1 MSLIVNTNLL
11 SLNSQRNV
19 KTTQNQLG
27 TSVARLSS
35 GLRINSAKD
44 DAAGMAISMK
54 LTAHVR
60 SLNQAVRNAQDGI
73 SVVQTAEGGMNEIH
87 NILTRMRELS
97 QQSATGTLSTS
108 DRTALQTEF
117 ADLKSEIDRISDTT
131 DFNGL
136 KLMDGSLSATGVSL
150 QVGIN
155 NTTNDRIKISATTFG
170 NIDASAL
177 NLTTDALS
185 SIDSVG
191 AAQSMLTVLDSAIS
205 TVSTRRGNL
214 GAVQNR
220 LGSTIANLE
229 IASENLSAANSRIA
243 DADFAIETA
252 NLTTHKKSDHSAGW
266 SCRSF
271 SGKHN
276 PAVCSPAAVVKS
288 SKTLTS
294 GAEFYALPLIIKFL
308 EGVRQND

>member
-1 MSLIVNTNLL
+1 MGLIVNTNLL
-11 SLNSQRNV
+11 SLNAQRSVNR
-19 KTTQNQLG
+19 TQGKLG

-54 LTAHVR
+54 LSAHVR
-60 SLNQAVRNAQDGI
+60 GLNQAVRNAQDGI
-73 SVVQTAEGGMNEIH
+73 SVVQVAEGGMNEIH

-97 QQSATGTLSTS
+97 MQSATGTLSTS

-117 ADLKSEIDRISDTT
+117 SDLKSEIDRISDTV
-131 DFNGL
+131 DFNGF
-136 KLMDGSLSATGVSL
+136 KLMNGDLSATGVSL

-155 NTTNDRIKISATTFG
+155 NTTNDRIVIDKATFG

-177 NLTTDALS
+177 GLTAGTLS
-185 SIDSVG
+185 GIASVG
-191 AAQSMLTVLDSAIS
+191 AAQSMLTVLDTAIAE
-205 TVSTRRGNL
+205 VSTRRGNL

-252 NLTTHKKSDHSAGW
+252 NLTRSQIILQAGV
-266 SCRSF
+266 
-271 SGKHN
+271 
-276 PAVCSPAAVVKS
+276 AVLAQANTIPQ
-288 SKTLTS
+288 
-294 GAEFYALPLIIKFL
+294 YALQLL
-308 EGVRQND
+308 S

>member
-1 MSLIVNTNLL
+1 MGLVVNTNLL
-11 SLNSQRNV
+11 SLNAQRSLNR
-19 KTTQNQLG
+19 TQGKLG

-60 SLNQAVRNAQDGI
+60 GLNQAVRNAQDGI
-73 SVVQTAEGGMNEIH
+73 SVVQVAEGGMNEIH

-97 QQSATGTLSTS
+97 MQSATGTLSTA

-117 ADLKSEIDRISDTT
+117 SDLKSEIDRISDTV
-131 DFNGL
+131 DFNGF
-136 KLMDGSLSATGVSL
+136 KLMNGDLSVSGVSL

-155 NTTNDRIKISATTFG
+155 NTTNDRIKIAAATFG

-177 NLTTDALS
+177 GLTTTVS

-191 AAQSMLTVLDSAIS
+191 SAQSMLTVLDSAIA

-229 IASENLSAANSRIA
+229 IAAENLSAANSRIA

-252 NLTTHKKSDHSAGW
+252 NLTKSQIILQAGV
-266 SCRSF
+266 
-271 SGKHN
+271 
-276 PAVCSPAAVVKS
+276 AVLSQANTIPQ
-288 SKTLTS
+288 
-294 GAEFYALPLIIKFL
+294 YALQLL
-308 EGVRQND
+308 A

>member
-1 MSLIVNTNLL
+1 MGLVVNTNLL
-11 SLNSQRNV
+11 SLNAQRSLNR
-19 KTTQNQLG
+19 TQSKLG
-27 TSVARLSS
+27 TSVERLSS

-60 SLNQAVRNAQDGI
+60 GLNQAVRNAQDGI
-73 SVVQTAEGGMNEIH
+73 SVVQVAEGGMNEIH

-97 QQSATGTLSTS
+97 MQSATGTLSTA

-117 ADLKSEIDRISDTT
+117 SDLKSEIDRISDTV
-131 DFNGL
+131 DFNGF
-136 KLMDGSLSATGVSL
+136 KLMNGDLSVSGVSL

-155 NTTNDRIKISATTFG
+155 NTVNDRIKISAATFG

-177 NLTTDALS
+177 GLTTATVS
-185 SIDSVG
+185 SIDGVV
-191 AAQSMLTVLDSAIS
+191 AAQSMLTVLDSAIA

-229 IASENLSAANSRIA
+229 IAAENLSAANSRIA

-252 NLTTHKKSDHSAGW
+252 NLTKSQIILQAGV
-266 SCRSF
+266 
-271 SGKHN
+271 
-276 PAVCSPAAVVKS
+276 AVLSQANTIPQ
-288 SKTLTS
+288 
-294 GAEFYALPLIIKFL
+294 YALQLL
-308 EGVRQND
+308 S

>member
-1 MSLIVNTNLL
+1 MGLVVNTNLL
-11 SLNSQRNV
+11 SLNAQRSLNR
-19 KTTQNQLG
+19 TQGKLG

-60 SLNQAVRNAQDGI
+60 GLNQAVRNAQDGI
-73 SVVQTAEGGMNEIH
+73 SVVQVAEGGMNEIH

-97 QQSATGTLSTS
+97 MQSATGTLSTA

-117 ADLKSEIDRISDTT
+117 SDLKSEIDRISDTV
-131 DFNGL
+131 DFNGF
-136 KLMDGSLSATGVSL
+136 KLMNGDLSVSGVSL

-155 NTTNDRIKISATTFG
+155 NTTNDRIKIAAATFG

-177 NLTTDALS
+177 GLTTTVS

-191 AAQSMLTVLDSAIS
+191 SAQSMLTVLDSAIS

-229 IASENLSAANSRIA
+229 IAAENLSAANSRIA

-252 NLTTHKKSDHSAGW
+252 NLTKSQIILQAGV
-266 SCRSF
+266 
-271 SGKHN
+271 
-276 PAVCSPAAVVKS
+276 AVLSQANTIPQ
-288 SKTLTS
+288 
-294 GAEFYALPLIIKFL
+294 YALQLL
-308 EGVRQND
+308 A

>member
-1 MSLIVNTNLL
+1 MALIVNTNLL
-11 SLNSQRNV
+11 SMNAQRNV
-19 KTTQNQLG
+19 NKTQRGLG

-35 GLRINSAKD
+35 GMRINSAKD

-73 SVVQTAEGGMNEIH
+73 SVVQVAEGGMNEIH
-87 NILTRMRELS
+87 NILTRMRELG
-97 QQSATGTLSTS
+97 QQSATGTLSTA

-117 ADLKSEIDRISDTT
+117 GDLKSEIDRISDTS

-136 KLMDGSLSATGVSL
+136 KLMDGSLSASGVSL

-155 NTTNDRIKISATTFG
+155 NTTQDRIQISATTFG

-177 NLTTDALS
+177 TLTTATLS
-185 SIDSVG
+185 SIDTVG
-191 AAQSMLTVLDSAIS
+191 HAQSMLTVLDAAIS

-229 IASENLSAANSRIA
+229 IASENLSAANSRIS

-252 NLTTHKKSDHSAGW
+252 NLTKSQIILQAGV
-266 SCRSF
+266 
-271 SGKHN
+271 
-276 PAVCSPAAVVKS
+276 AVLAQANTIPQ
-288 SKTLTS
+288 
-294 GAEFYALPLIIKFL
+294 YALQLL
-308 EGVRQND
+308 S

>member
-1 MSLIVNTNLL
+1 MGLVVNTNLL
-11 SLNSQRNV
+11 SLNAQRSLNR
-19 KTTQNQLG
+19 TQSKLG
-27 TSVARLSS
+27 TSVERLSS

-60 SLNQAVRNAQDGI
+60 GLNQAVRNAQDGI
-73 SVVQTAEGGMNEIH
+73 SVVQVAEGGMNEIH

-97 QQSATGTLSTS
+97 MQSATGTLSTA

-117 ADLKSEIDRISDTT
+117 SDLKSEIDRISDTV
-131 DFNGL
+131 DFNGF

-155 NTTNDRIKISATTFG
+155 NTANDRITISATTFG

-177 NLTTDALS
+177 GLTTAAVS
-185 SIDSVG
+185 SIDSV
-191 AAQSMLTVLDSAIS
+191 ATAQSMLTIIDTAIA

-252 NLTTHKKSDHSAGW
+252 NLTRSQIILQAGV
-266 SCRSF
+266 
-271 SGKHN
+271 
-276 PAVCSPAAVVKS
+276 AVLSQANTIPQ
-288 SKTLTS
+288 
-294 GAEFYALPLIIKFL
+294 YALQLL
-308 EGVRQND
+308 S

>member
-1 MSLIVNTNLL
+1 MGLVVNTNLL
-11 SLNSQRNV
+11 SLNAQRNL
-19 KTTQNQLG
+19 KTTQNKLG
-27 TSVARLSS
+27 TSVERLSS

-54 LTAHVR
+54 LTAHIR
-60 SLNQAVRNAQDGI
+60 GLNQAVRNAQDGI
-73 SVVQTAEGGMNEIH
+73 SVVQTAEGGMGEIH

-97 QQSATGTLSTS
+97 VQSASGTLSTS

-117 ADLKSEIDRISDTT
+117 GDLKSEIDRISDTT

-136 KLMDGSLSATGVSL
+136 KLMDGSLSASGVSL

-155 NTTNDRIKISATTFG
+155 NTVNDRIQIAGTTFG

-177 NLTTDALS
+177 ALTTATLS
-185 SIDSVG
+185 SIDTVG
-191 AAQSMLTVLDSAIS
+191 HAQSMLTVLDNAIG

-229 IASENLSAANSRIA
+229 IASENLSAANSRIK
-243 DADFAIETA
+243 DADFAVETA
-252 NLTTHKKSDHSAGW
+252 NLTKSQIILQAGV
-266 SCRSF
+266 
-271 SGKHN
+271 
-276 PAVCSPAAVVKS
+276 AVLSQANTIPQ
-288 SKTLTS
+288 
-294 GAEFYALPLIIKFL
+294 YALQLL
-308 EGVRQND
+308 G

>member
-1 MSLIVNTNLL
+1 MSLVVNTNLL
-11 SLNSQRNV
+11 SLNAQRSLKN
-19 KTTQNQLG
+19 TQGSLG

-54 LTAHVR
+54 LTAHIR
-60 SLNQAVRNAQDGI
+60 GLNQAVRNAQDGI
-73 SVVQTAEGGMNEIH
+73 SVVQTAEGGMNEVH

-97 QQSATGTLSTS
+97 MQSATGTLSTA

-117 ADLKSEIDRISDTT
+117 SDLKSEIDRISDTV
-131 DFNGL
+131 DFNGF

-155 NTTNDRIKISATTFG
+155 NTANDRITIAATTFG
-170 NIDASAL
+170 NIDASAIG
-177 NLTTDALS
+177 LTTAAVS
-185 SIDSVG
+185 SIDSV
-191 AAQSMLTVLDSAIS
+191 ATAQSMLTIIDTAIA

-252 NLTTHKKSDHSAGW
+252 NLTRSQIILQAGV
-266 SCRSF
+266 
-271 SGKHN
+271 
-276 PAVCSPAAVVKS
+276 AVLSQANTIPQ
-288 SKTLTS
+288 
-294 GAEFYALPLIIKFL
+294 YALQLL
-308 EGVRQND
+308 S

>member
-1 MSLIVNTNLL
+1 MGLIVNTNIL
-11 SLNSQRNV
+11 SLNAQRNV
-19 KTTQNQLG
+19 KNTQNSLG
-27 TSVARLSS
+27 TSVERLSS

-97 QQSATGTLSTS
+97 QQASTGILATS
-108 DRTALQTEF
+108 DRSALNQEF
-117 ADLKSEIDRISDTT
+117 QDLKSEITRIADTSE
-131 DFNGL
+131 FNGL
-136 KLMDGSLSATGVSL
+136 KLLNGSLSTNGVSL

-155 NTTNDRIKISATTFG
+155 NTANDRITVSGGSF
-170 NIDASAL
+170 NDIDASAL
-177 NLTTDALS
+177 GLSSTVS
-185 SIDSVG
+185 SIDS
-191 AAQSMLTVLDSAIS
+191 AANAQSMLALVDSAIG

-214 GAVQNR
+214 GGVQNR

-229 IASENLSAANSRIA
+229 IAAENLSAANSRIK

-252 NLTTHKKSDHSAGW
+252 NLTRSQIILQAGV
-266 SCRSF
+266 
-271 SGKHN
+271 
-276 PAVCSPAAVVKS
+276 AVLSQANTIPQ
-288 SKTLTS
+288 
-294 GAEFYALPLIIKFL
+294 YALQLL
-308 EGVRQND
+308 Q

>member
-1 MSLIVNTNLL
+1 MGLVVNTNLL
-11 SLNSQRNV
+11 SLNAQRSLNR
-19 KTTQNQLG
+19 TQGKLG

-54 LTAHVR
+54 LASHVR
-60 SLNQAVRNAQDGI
+60 GLNQAVRNAQDGI

-97 QQSATGTLSTS
+97 MQSATGTLSTA

-117 ADLKSEIDRISDTT
+117 ADLKSEIDRISDTV
-131 DFNGL
+131 DFNGF

-155 NTTNDRIKISATTFG
+155 NTANDRITISAATFG

-177 NLTTDALS
+177 GLTTAALS

-191 AAQSMLTVLDSAIS
+191 ASQSMLTVIDAAIG

-252 NLTTHKKSDHSAGW
+252 NLTKNQIILQAGV
-266 SCRSF
+266 
-271 SGKHN
+271 
-276 PAVCSPAAVVKS
+276 AVLSQANTIPQ
-288 SKTLTS
+288 
-294 GAEFYALPLIIKFL
+294 YALQLL
-308 EGVRQND
+308 S

>member
-252 NLTTHKKSDHSAGW
+252 NLTRSQIILQAGV
-266 SCRSF
+266 
-271 SGKHN
+271 
-276 PAVCSPAAVVKS
+276 AVLSQANTIPQ
-288 SKTLTS
+288 
-294 GAEFYALPLIIKFL
+294 YALQLL
-308 EGVRQND
+308 S

>member
-1 MSLIVNTNLL
+1 MGLVVNTNLL
-11 SLNSQRNV
+11 SLNAQRSLNR
-19 KTTQNQLG
+19 TQSKLG
-27 TSVARLSS
+27 TSVERLSS

-60 SLNQAVRNAQDGI
+60 GLNQAVRNAQDGI
-73 SVVQTAEGGMNEIH
+73 SVVQVAEGGMNEIH

-97 QQSATGTLSTS
+97 MQSATGTLSTA

-117 ADLKSEIDRISDTT
+117 SDLKSEIDRISDTV
-131 DFNGL
+131 DFNGF
-136 KLMDGSLSATGVSL
+136 KLMNGDLSVSGVSL

-155 NTTNDRIKISATTFG
+155 NTTNDRIKSAAATFG

-177 NLTTDALS
+177 GLTTTVS

-191 AAQSMLTVLDSAIS
+191 SAQSMLTVLDSAIA

-229 IASENLSAANSRIA
+229 IAAENLSAANSRIA

-252 NLTTHKKSDHSAGW
+252 NLTKSQIILQAGV
-266 SCRSF
+266 
-271 SGKHN
+271 
-276 PAVCSPAAVVKS
+276 AVLSQANTIPQ
-288 SKTLTS
+288 
-294 GAEFYALPLIIKFL
+294 YALQLL
-308 EGVRQND
+308 A

>member
-1 MSLIVNTNLL
+1 MGLIVNTNLL
-11 SLNSQRNV
+11 SLNAQRSL
-19 KTTQNQLG
+19 KTTQNKLG

-54 LTAHVR
+54 LSAHVR
-60 SLNQAVRNAQDGI
+60 GLNQAVRNAQDGI
-73 SVVQTAEGGMNEIH
+73 SVVQVAEGGMNEIH

-97 QQSATGTLSTS
+97 MQSATGTLSTS

-117 ADLKSEIDRISDTT
+117 SDLKSEIDRISDTV
-131 DFNGL
+131 DFNGF

-155 NTTNDRIKISATTFG
+155 NTVNDRIQISAATFG

-177 NLTTDALS
+177 GLTTTLS

-191 AAQSMLTVLDSAIS
+191 SAQSMLTVLDSAIG

-252 NLTTHKKSDHSAGW
+252 NLTRSQIILQAGV
-266 SCRSF
+266 
-271 SGKHN
+271 
-276 PAVCSPAAVVKS
+276 AVLSQANTIPQ
-288 SKTLTS
+288 
-294 GAEFYALPLIIKFL
+294 YALQLL
-308 EGVRQND
+308 S